1 MVTKTI
7 TDKKLHVRF
16 DNGTTASGAKSVKA
30 VNLTH
35 VSLTASDED
44 MMAAGEAY
52 AALTERT
59 LDSIRMTDLYD
70 MTREGE

>member
-7 TDKKLHVRF
+7 ADKKLHVRF
-16 DNGTTASGAKSVKA
+16 DNGTTVSGAKSVKA
-30 VNLTH
+30 VNLTN
-35 VSLTASDED
+35 VSLSAGDED
-44 MMAAGEAY
+44 LMAAGEAY

-70 MTREGE
+70 MTRDGE

>member
-35 VSLTASDED
+35 VKLTASDAD
-44 MMAAGEAY
+44 MYAAGAAY
-52 AALTERT
+52 AALTDRT
-59 LDSIRMTDLYD
+59 LDSFRMTDLYD
-70 MTREGE
+70 LTEDGE